1 MVSVWEKESFFAPQD
16 VVIAGSGFAG
26 LWAAFF
32 IKKKDPSAKITILDR
47 GYIPA
52 GASTRNAGFACFG
65 SLSELV
71 YDSRQFGTDDMLQL
85 VEKRYR
91 GLQTIRKYFKASEI
105 DFELTGGYELYEDAR
120 ITSEELQ
127 SDIDYMNTLLR
138 PVTGK
143 KKTFSVS
150 DDLIKKF
157 GFQHTKHLVENKLEG
172 YLHSGKLLK
181 ALVQH
186 LQSQSVQVLNGFEVM
201 EYLETAGGLEIK
213 TNHNVSFSAQQLLV
227 CTNAFAKHLL
237 PGIEITPA
245 RGQVLLTT
253 PIKNLPWKG
262 TFHAEEGF
270 YYFRNLG
277 NRVLLGG
284 ARHKAFEEETS
295 HEMVTTDLIQADLET
310 YLERIILPGRK
321 NDYKIEQRW
330 SGIMG
335 MGPEKLP
342 VVKQINPRVFCA
354 VRMGGMGV
362 ALAPVLGKEV
372 ASMMA
377 GRS

>member
-16 VVIAGSGFAG
+16 IVIAGSGFAG

-91 GLQTIRKYFKASEI
+91 GLQTIRKYFKSSEI
-105 DFELTGGYELYEDAR
+105 DFELTGGYELYEDDK
-120 ITSEELQ
+120 ITGEQLQ
-127 SDIDYMNTLLR
+127 SDIDYMNTLLK
-138 PVTGK
+138 PITGK
-143 KKTFSVS
+143 KKTFRVS

-157 GFQHTKHLVENKLEG
+157 GFDHTRHLVENKMEG

-181 ALVQH
+181 ALIHQ
-186 LQSQSVQVLNGFEVM
+186 LQLQSVQVLNGFEVLD
-201 EYLETAGGLEIK
+201 YVETSTGLEIR
-213 TNHNVSFSAQQLLV
+213 TNHNVSFSANQLLV

-237 PGIEITPA
+237 PAIEITPA

-253 PIKNLPWKG
+253 PIKNLLWKG
-262 TFHAEEGF
+262 TFHSEEGF

-295 HEMVTTDLIQADLET
+295 HEMITTDLIQTDLET
-310 YLERIILPGRK
+310 YLDRIILPGRK

-342 VVKQINPRVFCA
+342 VVKQIDPRVFCA

-362 ALAPVLGKEV
+362 ALAPVVGKEV
-372 ASMMA
+372 ASMMSA
-377 GRS
+377 AS

>member
-1 MVSVWEKESFFAPQD
+1 
-16 VVIAGSGFAG
+16 
-26 LWAAFF
+26 
-32 IKKKDPSAKITILDR
+32 
-47 GYIPA
+47 
-52 GASTRNAGFACFG
+52 
-65 SLSELV
+65 
-71 YDSRQFGTDDMLQL
+71 
-85 VEKRYR
+85 
-91 GLQTIRKYFKASEI
+91 
-105 DFELTGGYELYEDAR
+105 
-120 ITSEELQ
+120 
-127 SDIDYMNTLLR
+127 
-138 PVTGK
+138 
-143 KKTFSVS
+143 
-150 DDLIKKF
+150 
-157 GFQHTKHLVENKLEG
+157 
-172 YLHSGKLLK
+172 
-181 ALVQH
+181 

-237 PGIEITPA
+237 PAIEITPA